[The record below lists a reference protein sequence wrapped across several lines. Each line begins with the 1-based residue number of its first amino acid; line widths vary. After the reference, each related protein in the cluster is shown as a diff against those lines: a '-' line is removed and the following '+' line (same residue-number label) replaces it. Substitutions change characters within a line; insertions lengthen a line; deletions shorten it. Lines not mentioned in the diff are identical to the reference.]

1 MDHAR
6 MDSRWTRTTLRLLVR
21 GVRTS
26 LAATARCS
34 TGALVFPL
42 VIAALTPVTTKFT
55 NGSLANDL
63 PAPGVPGPV
72 SSEREPKPSAWR
84 ISPRG
89 PSKKEA
95 FRSEEHTSELQ
106 SRQYLVCR
114 LLLD

>member
-1 MDHAR
+1 
-6 MDSRWTRTTLRLLVR
+6 MDSRWTKTTLRLSVR
-21 GVRTS
+21 GVHTS
-26 LAATARCS
+26 LVPMAGCSMTAPVS
-34 TGALVFPL
+34 SLI
-42 VIAALTPVTTKFT
+42 IAALTPVTIKFT

-89 PSKKEA
+89 PRKKEA